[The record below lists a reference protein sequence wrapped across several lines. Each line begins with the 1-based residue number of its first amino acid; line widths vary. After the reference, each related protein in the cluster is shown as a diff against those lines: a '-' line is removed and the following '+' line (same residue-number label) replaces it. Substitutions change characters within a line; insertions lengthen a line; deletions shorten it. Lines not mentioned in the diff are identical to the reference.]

1 MGFNK
6 FSVHLAFRLI
16 LIMISLLAIV
26 YLFVMPGFHATT
38 FLVACVV
45 IGQTAEV
52 FRFVSK
58 TNAEVTRFLDAARYA
73 DFSQQF
79 KMQSMG
85 AGFGELGEAFTVIL
99 ERFKASRTGQEEELR
114 HLKAL
119 IEHVPVPLMSLH
131 ADEHITLWNNA
142 ARRLFGST
150 HVTNFGHLAQFG
162 NEFAKQV
169 TTIGAGEKRL
179 ATFMAE
185 GTEQQITIASTQII
199 IGRHSEKLVSLQDI
213 QSELDVVQ
221 LQAWQ
226 DLVRV
231 LTHEIMNSITPVA
244 SLAKTAVDLVNDVSE
259 KIGHAPELVEELGD
273 VKDAVNTVA
282 RRSDSL
288 MQFVSSYR
296 SLTRLP
302 PPVKAAFKLSD
313 LFEQVTKLAAHEW
326 EDKGIQLLTEIEPSE
341 LDVAADRDMVE
352 QILINML
359 QNAAQALAG
368 QSEAA
373 VWLKARLNRR
383 GRISIEV
390 SDNGPGIPADIAKKV
405 FVPFFTTKHD
415 GSGVGLA
422 LTRQVMIAH
431 GGSVGLSEREGGGTV
446 FTLTF

>member
-1 MGFNK
+1 MGFNR

-16 LIMISLLAIV
+16 LVMISLLAIV

-38 FLVACVV
+38 FLMACIA

-79 KMQSMG
+79 KMQNMG

-131 ADEHITLWNNA
+131 ADGHITLWNNA
-142 ARRLFGST
+142 ARRLFGSA
-150 HVTNFGHLAQFG
+150 HVTNVGHLDQFG
-162 NEFAKQV
+162 EEFAKQIIS
-169 TTIGAGEKRL
+169 IGVGDRRL
-179 ATFMAE
+179 ATFSSE
-185 GTEQQITIASTQII
+185 GSEQQITIASTQIV
-199 IGRHSEKLVSLQDI
+199 IGGSSEKLVSLQDI

-244 SLAKTAVDLVNDVSE
+244 SLAKTAVDLVNDVAE
-259 KIGHAPELVEELGD
+259 QVGDAPELVEELGD

-302 PPVKAAFKLSD
+302 PPVKSTFKLSD

-326 EDKGIQLLTEIEPSE
+326 HNKGIDLATEIEPSE
-341 LDVAADRDMVE
+341 LDVSADRDMVE

-359 QNAAQALAG
+359 QNAAQALAE
-368 QSEAA
+368 QDNAA
-373 VWLKARLNRR
+373 V
-383 GRISIEV
+383 
-390 SDNGPGIPADIAKKV
+390 
-405 FVPFFTTKHD
+405 
-415 GSGVGLA
+415 
-422 LTRQVMIAH
+422 
-431 GGSVGLSEREGGGTV
+431 
-446 FTLTF
+446 